1 MNISC
6 CVAFF
11 SGAPGSG
18 SCDDEDVGAGEGEE
32 DGEDE
37 DGGEDGGLDADGK
50 LAEANSR
57 RVRSD
62 VAEPTCTCSWM
73 VSTVRTPRW
82 SWRRRTP
89 DSSHRT
95 PRYDTDEQRF
105 AVFCMSSVGRSPYRF
120 IFPATTR
127 MRGDTCMLLMLNE
140 GDHLKRSK
148 KKPLFALCLCDDRHM
163 CRSSQSLYKLLAR
176 SDPNPPRL
184 DRRPFCLLSLATP
197 SNRRVL
203 HHVSTGLRLAVWST
217 AAERGRHPATAG
229 TTLAPG
235 KPLIPPGHE
244 RDIRPPT
251 YLPTYQPTYQPTY
264 RRPTTQSDHRPRF
277 ASTQEKARVLATF

>member
-1 MNISC
+1 MVSSRKGRACGDGTESPPFFPRIRSVLYFSSVRLSATFRLAESSGLRPGASVKTSVCAGDVADGPRRWSSPPMNISC

-127 MRGDTCMLLMLNE
+127 MRGDTCMLLIDVE
-140 GDHLKRSK
+140 
-148 KKPLFALCLCDDRHM
+148 
-163 CRSSQSLYKLLAR
+163 
-176 SDPNPPRL
+176 
-184 DRRPFCLLSLATP
+184 RR
-197 SNRRVL
+197 
-203 HHVSTGLRLAVWST
+203 
-217 AAERGRHPATAG
+217 
-229 TTLAPG
+229 
-235 KPLIPPGHE
+235 
-244 RDIRPPT
+244 
-251 YLPTYQPTYQPTY
+251 
-264 RRPTTQSDHRPRF
+264 
-277 ASTQEKARVLATF
+277 